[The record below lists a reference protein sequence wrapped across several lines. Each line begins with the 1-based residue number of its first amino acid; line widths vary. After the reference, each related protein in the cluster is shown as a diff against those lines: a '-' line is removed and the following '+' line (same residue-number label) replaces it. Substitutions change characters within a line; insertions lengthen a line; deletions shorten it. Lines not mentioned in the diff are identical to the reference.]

1 MTNDIR
7 STLETLKQQLI
18 LMESMTAEITGS
30 FQQLIRDTEAL
41 KIVFFQR
48 YVEQLEQIAARDK
61 GMSFLFRDRKKRKA
75 GFLVGAVS
83 FLVGALISGKLS
95 DATVAGMSGLDG
107 MVKRLGESN
116 WSLIFGKRISVV
128 PEDMIPDGAR
138 WIPLRGFYEK
148 MGNLYEKAP
157 ARNHLNSLDDII
169 RELI

>member
-1 MTNDIR
+1 M
-7 STLETLKQQLI
+7 
-18 LMESMTAEITGS
+18 
-30 FQQLIRDTEAL
+30 
-41 KIVFFQR
+41 FFQR
-48 YVEQLEQIAARDK
+48 YVEQLKQIAARDK

-128 PEDMIPDGAR
+128 PEDLIPDGAR
-138 WIPLRGFYEK
+138 WIPLRVFYEK
-148 MGNLYEKAP
+148 MGKLYKKAL
-157 ARNHLNSLDDII
+157 AKNRLISLDDII